1 MKGGKTRF
9 QTKYSDEM
17 FMNALTTDNFK
28 STMKVAEAVGCS
40 RSTAKNTLDKL
51 TREGKVMKFEIE
63 GGSCGWQ
70 KVGRIVNKTIE

>member
-28 STMKVAEAVGCS
+28 SSVKVAAAVGCS
-40 RSTAKNTLDKL
+40 RSTAKNTLERL
-51 TREGKVMKFEIE
+51 VRENKVKKFEIE

-70 KVGRIVNKTIE
+70 KVGDGN